1 MFRFSLGLVSR
12 KLASIIFDLDRYHG
26 SEGVWLTDNI
36 LTQLKYHATHL
47 FREEK
52 IQEGIHLF
60 IRYTSIEIQLKK
72 SCALGKE
79 IRSYLIFF
87 LQIVTPNKFLK
98 HIK

>member
-26 SEGVWLTDNI
+26 GRGVWLTDNI

-60 IRYTSIEIQLKK
+60 IRYTSIELQLQK
-72 SCALGKE
+72 SCALWKE
-79 IRSYLIFF
+79 IRYYLIFF
-87 LQIVTPNKFLK
+87 FRL
-98 HIK
+98 